1 MRRFPKT
8 NLLLIAGARWAAWLL
23 TLVLVWQTG
32 MFARLGSDP
41 QPLLWL
47 SYITLY
53 SLLWTLQLP
62 RFVSRTR
69 EGSAIV
75 LYDLLLTA
83 LPVWFSGGW
92 DSPFLPM
99 LLSAIVVPAAV
110 RSWSG
115 GMLIAAAALAI
126 DQLILWTTALNPL
139 EIATNGQSLALMGRT
154 LLPFGVAAG
163 VALSMDG
170 WRWLLRIR
178 GRRASKQ
185 MPPVRWEYPPVE
197 SLPNRSRGDAPV
209 SYDRPSSTTST
220 LARTWGKERASQPTV
235 ERRSP
240 ATVQAALRNF
250 MPDFQAAGV
259 TLALQ
264 IEGDERQL
272 PPNIREL
279 LVKAIEIALDNVLS
293 HARANETR
301 VALEVLPESVVLRVC
316 DDGIGLFDGTAEPP
330 GFHQIKRL
338 RYRAQELDGRLLVEE
353 RDEGGVKLELQ
364 LPFIR

>member
-8 NLLLIAGARWAAWLL
+8 NLLLAGARWAAWLL
-23 TLVLVWQTG
+23 TLVLVWQSG
-32 MFARLGSDP
+32 MFAGLGSDP

-47 SYITLY
+47 SYSTLY
-53 SLLWTLQLP
+53 SLLWTLHLP

-69 EGSAIV
+69 QGSAIV

-92 DSPFLPM
+92 SSPFLPM

-115 GMLIAAAALAI
+115 GMLVAAAALAI

-139 EIATNGQSLALMGRT
+139 EIAASGQSPALMGRT

-163 VALSMDG
+163 VVLG
-170 WRWLLRIR
+170 GELWRWLLRVR
-178 GRRASKQ
+178 GRRAR
-185 MPPVRWEYPPVE
+185 MHTPPVRWEYPPAE
-197 SLPNRSRGDAPV
+197 PLPNRSSGDTPV
-209 SYDRPSSTTST
+209 SYDRPSSATPT
-220 LARTWGKERASQPTV
+220 LARSWGKERAGQPTL

-240 ATVQAALRNF
+240 ATVQAALRTF
-250 MPDFQAAGV
+250 MPDFQSAGV
-259 TLALQ
+259 SLAMQ
-264 IEGDERQL
+264 IEGDERNL
-272 PPNIREL
+272 PSNVREL
-279 LVKAIEIALDNVLS
+279 LIKAIEIALDNVLS

-301 VALEVLPESVVLRVC
+301 VALEVLSESVVLRVC

-338 RYRAQELDGRLLVEE
+338 RFRAQELGGHLRVEE
-353 RDEGGVKLELQ
+353 RDEGGVELQ
-364 LPFIR
+364 LRLPFAR